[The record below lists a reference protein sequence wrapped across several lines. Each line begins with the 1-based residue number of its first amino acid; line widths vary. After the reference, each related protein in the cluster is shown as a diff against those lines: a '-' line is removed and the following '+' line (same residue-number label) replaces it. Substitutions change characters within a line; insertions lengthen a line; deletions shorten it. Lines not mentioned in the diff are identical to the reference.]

1 MITEI
6 KEIAEELDVQMTDE
20 ETCTVA
26 EILKL
31 MSLAYRLGY
40 EKRQKCLLR
49 EVKVNESDA
58 VYST

>member
-1 MITEI
+1 MFEEI
-6 KEIAEELDVQMTDE
+6 REIAEELDVQMTDE

-40 EKRQKCLLR
+40 EKGK
-49 EVKVNESDA
+49 NA
-58 VYST
+58 Y